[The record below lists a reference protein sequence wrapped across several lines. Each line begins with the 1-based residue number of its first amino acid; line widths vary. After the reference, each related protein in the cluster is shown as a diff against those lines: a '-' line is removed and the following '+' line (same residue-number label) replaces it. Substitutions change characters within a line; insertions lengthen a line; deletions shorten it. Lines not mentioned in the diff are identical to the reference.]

1 MSKAEILSFNDD
13 FMKWFYSEYE
23 LDNFRTEKKSF
34 LQLKTVY
41 NNFMTQSK
49 LYLKLSKIER
59 RTYNRKYIINM
70 VINDE
75 KLKTHYVKK
84 LYYNKGCSC
93 YTHCLM
99 NFHKK
104 YLYMR

>member
-34 LQLKTVY
+34 VQLKTVY

>member
-34 LQLKTVY
+34 VQLKTVY

-75 KLKTHYVKK
+75 KLNILFSK
-84 LYYNKGCSC
+84 
-93 YTHCLM
+93 
-99 NFHKK
+99 
-104 YLYMR
+104 